1 MRRSSSSPISR
12 LTWRFPS
19 SIRAVLPD
27 WFARS
32 RRMSLTRT
40 EWVCLAALALLT
52 LGTLIVPL
60 MARRDPLAI
69 GDVLSLRLI
78 PPFAVDSHGEFHLL
92 GTDRF
97 GRDLFVRM
105 MLAGRLS
112 LAIGVV
118 GSTAAAAVGTLV
130 GAVAAWHGGVADRV
144 AMAMADAL
152 LAIPRLV
159 LLLVCAALWQPGLTT
174 VVVVLIAT
182 GWMGVAR
189 LVRGE
194 VLGVRT
200 QPYVDAATALGARP
214 RRVLLR
220 HALPNA
226 LGPAIVAAT
235 LGVGNAILLE
245 SGLSFLGLGIQPPQP
260 SWGNMIAG
268 GRDLIVSAPWVA
280 ISPGIALIATVLAC
294 TLLGDSLRDRLAG
307 ESGATLRD
315 RA

>member
-1 MRRSSSSPISR
+1 MPADGTDAPRG
-12 LTWRFPS
+12 L
-19 SIRAVLPD
+19 
-27 WFARS
+27 
-32 RRMSLTRT
+32 SLTALER
-40 EWVCLAALALLT
+40 VCLGALVLLAL
-52 LGTLIVPL
+52 GAIIVPWL
-60 MARRDPLAI
+60 ARRDPLAI
-69 GDVLSLRLI
+69 GDVLSLRLVR
-78 PPFAVDSHGEFHLL
+78 PFATDAIGEFHLL

-105 MLAGRLS
+105 MMAGRLS
-112 LAIGVV
+112 LAVGVIGSVV
-118 GSTAAAAVGTLV
+118 AAVVGTLV
-130 GAVAAWHGGVADRV
+130 GAVAAWRGGIADHLS
-144 AMAMADAL
+144 MAIADAL

-194 VLGVRT
+194 VLGVRA

-226 LGPAIVAAT
+226 LGPAIVATT

-268 GRDLIVSAPWVA
+268 GRDLIVAAPWVA
-280 ISPGIALIATVLAC
+280 IAPGLALVATVLAC
-294 TLLGDSLRDRLAG
+294 TLLGDALRDQLAGEAGSSLRDRV
-307 ESGATLRD
+307 
-315 RA
+315 